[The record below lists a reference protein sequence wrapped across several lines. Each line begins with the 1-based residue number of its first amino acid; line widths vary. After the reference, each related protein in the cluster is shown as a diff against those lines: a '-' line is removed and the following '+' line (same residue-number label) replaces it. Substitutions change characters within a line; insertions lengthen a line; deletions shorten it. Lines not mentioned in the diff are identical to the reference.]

1 MKKWFVLS
9 AIVIVIASFTTVTN
23 KKENNDPEAIKKAI
37 NKSLPLLQTTSH
49 TFLENAG
56 GCQSCHHQD
65 LTAVSLSLAKE
76 KGFQINEGSLNE
88 IFDSIQ
94 QVIRS
99 RKEVLTQ
106 NDDPVAI
113 VMSSGYQLWA
123 LWANKYKSNK
133 LIEMLVKN
141 LMQRQT
147 GEGSW
152 VSPNPRPPL
161 EFYSFS
167 ATALMVSAI
176 QYYAPPSLK
185 PEIAQRIEKARAW
198 MIRTVPET
206 NEEKVFQI
214 LGLKWING
222 DKNFIQQQAKK
233 LLVTQRED
241 GGWSQLTNLESD
253 SYATGQALYALY
265 ESGQLKP
272 DEAAFQKGISFLLK
286 TQYEDGSWKVKSRS
300 IPFVPFVQ
308 NGFPHD
314 KDQFISAAGTNWATI
329 ALTLAVN
336 KN

>member
-9 AIVIVIASFTTVTN
+9 AIVIVIASFTTITN
-23 KKENNDPEAIKKAI
+23 KKENNDPDAIKKAI

-76 KGFQINEGSLNE
+76 KGFQINEAGLTE

-99 RKEVLTQ
+99 RKEVLAQ

-123 LWANKYKSNK
+123 LWANKYRSNK

-176 QYYAPPSLK
+176 QYYSPASLK
-185 PEIAQRIEKARAW
+185 PEVAQRIEKARAW
-198 MIRTVPET
+198 MTRTIPET

-265 ESGQLKP
+265 ESG
-272 DEAAFQKGISFLLK
+272 LLK
-286 TQYEDGSWKVKSRS
+286 TDDPSFSKRH
-300 IPFVPFVQ
+300 FL
-308 NGFPHD
+308 
-314 KDQFISAAGTNWATI
+314 
-329 ALTLAVN
+329 LT
-336 KN
+336 KNPI

>member
-9 AIVIVIASFTTVTN
+9 AIVILIASFTTITN
-23 KKENNDPEAIKKAI
+23 NKENNDPEAIKKAI

-76 KGFQINEGSLNE
+76 KGFQINEAGLTE

-99 RKEVLTQ
+99 RKEVLAQ

-123 LWANKYKSNK
+123 LWANKYRSNK
-133 LIEMLVKN
+133 LIEMLVNN

-147 GEGSW
+147 GEGAW

-176 QYYAPPSLK
+176 QYYVPASLK
-185 PEIAQRIEKARAW
+185 PEAIQRIEKARSW
-198 MIRTVPET
+198 MTRTVPET

-222 DKNFIQQQAKK
+222 DKDFIQQQAKK
-233 LLVTQRED
+233 LLLTQRYD
-241 GGWSQLTNLESD
+241 GGWAQLTNLESD

-265 ESGQLKP
+265 ESGLLKTDDP
-272 DEAAFQKGISFLLK
+272 SFQKGISFLLK
-286 TQYEDGSWKVKSRS
+286 TQYEDGSWKVTSRS

-308 NGFPHD
+308 NGFPHG

-329 ALTLAVN
+329 ALTLAV
-336 KN
+336 K

>member
-9 AIVIVIASFTTVTN
+9 AIVIVIASFTTITN

-49 TFLENAG
+49 AFLENAG

-76 KGFQINEGSLNE
+76 KGFQINEASLTE

-99 RKEVLTQ
+99 RKEVLAQ

-123 LWANKYKSNK
+123 LWANKYRSNK

-147 GEGSW
+147 GEGPW

-167 ATALMVSAI
+167 ATALMVAAI
-176 QYYAPPSLK
+176 QYYSPPSLK
-185 PEIAQRIEKARAW
+185 AEAEQRIEKARTW
-198 MIRTVPET
+198 MTRTIPET

-222 DKNFIQQQAKK
+222 DKSFIQQQAKK
-233 LLVTQRED
+233 LLATQRED

-265 ESGQLKP
+265 ESGQLKTDDP
-272 DEAAFQKGISFLLK
+272 PYQKAISFLLK
-286 TQYEDGSWKVKSRS
+286 TQYEDGSWKVRSRS

-329 ALTLAVN
+329 ALILAV
-336 KN
+336 K

>member
-23 KKENNDPEAIKKAI
+23 KKVNNDPEAIKKAI

-49 TFLENAG
+49 AFLENAG

-65 LTAVSLSLAKE
+65 LTAVSLSLVKE
-76 KGFQINEGSLNE
+76 KGFQINEASLNE
-88 IFDSIQ
+88 IIDSIQ
-94 QVIRS
+94 QVIRF
-99 RKEVLTQ
+99 RKQALIQ

-113 VMSSGYQLWA
+113 VMSGGYELWA
-123 LWANKYKSNK
+123 LWANDYKSNK
-133 LIEMLVKN
+133 HIEMLVKN

-167 ATALMVSAI
+167 ATALMVAAI
-176 QYYAPPSLK
+176 QYYAPASLK
-185 PEIAQRIEKARAW
+185 PEAEQRIEKARAW

-222 DKNFIQQQAKK
+222 DKNFIQQQSKK
-233 LLVTQRED
+233 LLATQRED

-265 ESGQLKP
+265 ESGLLKP
-272 DEAAFQKGISFLLK
+272 DEPAYQKAVSFLLK
-286 TQYEDGSWKVKSRS
+286 TQFEDGSWKVKSRS
-300 IPFVPFVQ
+300 IPFVPLFRMDS
-308 NGFPHD
+308 P
-314 KDQFISAAGTNWATI
+314 TI
-329 ALTLAVN
+329 KINSFLRLELIGLL
-336 KN
+336 

>member
-9 AIVIVIASFTTVTN
+9 AIVTVVASFSTITN
-23 KKENNDPEAIKKAI
+23 KEDNNDPEAIKKAI

-49 TFLENAG
+49 AFLENAG

-76 KGFQINEGSLNE
+76 KGFQINEASLNE

-99 RKEVLTQ
+99 RKEVLAQ

-176 QYYAPPSLK
+176 QYYSPPSLK
-185 PEIAQRIEKARAW
+185 PEVAQRIEKAVGW
-198 MIRTVPET
+198 MTRTVPET

-222 DKNFIQQQAKK
+222 DKIFIQQQAKK
-233 LLVTQRED
+233 LLATQRED

-265 ESGQLKP
+265 ESGLLKA
-272 DEAAFQKGISFLLK
+272 DDIAYQKAISFLLK

-329 ALTLAVN
+329 ALTLTV
-336 KN
+336 K

>member
-9 AIVIVIASFTTVTN
+9 TIVIVIASFTTVTN
-23 KKENNDPEAIKKAI
+23 KKENTDPEAIKKAI
-37 NKSLPLLQTTSH
+37 NKSLPLLQTTGH
-49 TFLENAG
+49 VFLENAG

-76 KGFQINEGSLNE
+76 KGFQINEAGLNE
-88 IFDSIQ
+88 IYDSIMH
-94 QVIRS
+94 VI
-99 RKEVLTQ
+99 KTWKGALVQ

-123 LWANKYKSNK
+123 LWANHYKSNK

-147 GEGSW
+147 AEGSW

-167 ATALMVSAI
+167 ATALMVAAI
-176 QYYAPPSLK
+176 QYYSPPSLK
-185 PEIAQRIEKARAW
+185 PEVAQRIERARSW

-233 LLVTQRED
+233 LFATQRED

-253 SYATGQALYALY
+253 SYATGQVLYALF
-265 ESGQLKP
+265 ETGNLKP
-272 DEAAFQKGISFLLK
+272 DDAAFQKGISFLLK

-329 ALTLAVN
+329 ALTLAI
-336 KN
+336 K

>member
-9 AIVIVIASFTTVTN
+9 VIVVVMASFTTVTN
-23 KKENNDPEAIKKAI
+23 NIRTNDPEAIKKAI

-49 TFLENAG
+49 AFLENAG

-65 LTAVSLSLAKE
+65 LTALSLSLAKE
-76 KGFQINEGSLNE
+76 KGFAINDSSFNE
-88 IFDSIQ
+88 ISDSIMH
-94 QVIRS
+94 VIRS
-99 RKEVLTQ
+99 WKAALVE

-176 QYYAPPSLK
+176 QYYSPAALK
-185 PEIAQRIEKARAW
+185 PEAAQRIEKARTW
-198 MIRTVPET
+198 MTRTIPET

-233 LLVTQRED
+233 LLATQRED
-241 GGWSQLTNLESD
+241 GGWSQLTNLETD

-265 ESGQLKP
+265 ESGLLKI
-272 DEAAFQKGISFLLK
+272 DDAAFQKGISFLLK

-300 IPFVPFVQ
+300 IPFVPFVE

-314 KDQFISAAGTNWATI
+314 KDQFISAAGTN
-329 ALTLAVN
+329 
-336 KN
+336 

>member
-23 KKENNDPEAIKKAI
+23 DKENNDPEAIKKAI

-49 TFLENAG
+49 AFLENAG

-76 KGFQINEGSLNE
+76 KGFQINEASLNE

-99 RKEVLTQ
+99 RKPALVQ
-106 NDDPVAI
+106 NDDPIAI
-113 VMSSGYQLWA
+113 VMSSGYELWA
-123 LWANKYKSNK
+123 LWAYHYKTNKH
-133 LIEMLVKN
+133 IEMLVKN

-167 ATALMVSAI
+167 ATALMVAAI
-176 QYYAPPSLK
+176 QYYSPPSLK
-185 PEIAQRIEKARAW
+185 PEAVQRIEKARSW

-233 LLVTQRED
+233 LLATQRED
-241 GGWSQLTNLESD
+241 GGWSQLANLESD
-253 SYATGQALYALY
+253 SYATGQSLYALH
-265 ESGQLKP
+265 ETGNLKT
-272 DEAAFQKGISFLLK
+272 DDAAFQKGISFLLK

-314 KDQFISAAGTNWATI
+314 RDQFISAAGTNWATM
-329 ALTLAVN
+329 ALTLAV
-336 KN
+336 K

>member
-1 MKKWFVLS
+1 MKKWLVLS
-9 AIVIVIASFTTVTN
+9 AIVLVVASFTTVTN
-23 KKENNDPEAIKKAI
+23 KKENNDHEAIKKAI

-49 TFLENAG
+49 AFLENAG

-76 KGFQINEGSLNE
+76 NGFQINEAGLTE

-99 RKEVLTQ
+99 RKEVLAQ

-123 LWANKYKSNK
+123 LWANKYRSNK

-176 QYYAPPSLK
+176 QYYTPASLK
-185 PEIAQRIEKARAW
+185 SEAAQRIEKARAW
-198 MIRTVPET
+198 MIRTIPET

-222 DKNFIQQQAKK
+222 DTIFIQQQAKK
-233 LLVTQRED
+233 LLATQRED

-265 ESGQLKP
+265 ETGYLKTEDP
-272 DEAAFQKGISFLLK
+272 AFQKGISFLLK
-286 TQYEDGSWKVKSRS
+286 TQYEDGSWKVRSRS
-300 IPFVPFVQ
+300 FPFVPFVY
-308 NGFPHD
+308 NGFPHE
-314 KDQFISAAGTNWATI
+314 KDQFISAAGTNWATM
-329 ALTLAVN
+329 ALTLAV
-336 KN
+336 K

>member
-9 AIVIVIASFTTVTN
+9 AIVIVIASFTTITN

-76 KGFQINEGSLNE
+76 KGFQINEAGLTE

-99 RKEVLTQ
+99 RKEVLIQ

-123 LWANKYKSNK
+123 LWANKYRSNK

-176 QYYAPPSLK
+176 QYYSPAALK
-185 PEIAQRIEKARAW
+185 PEAAQRIEKARAW
-198 MIRTVPET
+198 MTRTIPET

-214 LGLKWING
+214 LGLIWING

-233 LLVTQRED
+233 LLATQRED

-265 ESGQLKP
+265 ESGSLKA
-272 DEAAFQKGISFLLK
+272 DDASFQKGISFLLK

-329 ALTLAVN
+329 ALTLAV
-336 KN
+336 K

>member
-1 MKKWFVLS
+1 MKKWLVLS
-9 AIVIVIASFTTVTN
+9 GIVTVIAAFTTVTH
-23 KKENNDPEAIKKAI
+23 ENNINDPEEIKKAI

-49 TFLENAG
+49 AFLENAG

-76 KGFQINEGSLNE
+76 KGIAINDTSLNE
-88 IFDSIQ
+88 IFDSINS
-94 QVIRS
+94 VIRS
-99 RKEVLTQ
+99 RKDVLTQ

-113 VMSSGYQLWA
+113 VMSSAYQLWA
-123 LWANKYKSNK
+123 LWANEYKSNK

-147 GEGSW
+147 NEGSW

-161 EFYSFS
+161 EYYAFS

-176 QYYAPPSLK
+176 QYYTPPSLK
-185 PEIAQRIEKARAW
+185 PEAAQRIERARAW
-198 MIRTVPET
+198 MLRTVPET
-206 NEEKVFQI
+206 NEEKVFQL

-233 LLVTQRED
+233 LLATQRQD
-241 GGWSQLTNLESD
+241 GGWSQLATLESD

-265 ESGQLKP
+265 ETGQLKA
-272 DEAAFQKGISFLLK
+272 EAPAFQKGISFLLK

-300 IPFVPFVQ
+300 IPFVSFVE
-308 NGFPHD
+308 NGFPHE
-314 KDQFISAAGTNWATI
+314 KDQFISAAGTNWATM
-329 ALTLAVN
+329 ALLLAV
-336 KN
+336 K

>member
-1 MKKWFVLS
+1 MKKWFILS
-9 AIVIVIASFTTVTN
+9 GFVILIASFTTITD
-23 KKENNDPEAIKKAI
+23 KIKTNDPEAIKKAI

-65 LTAVSLSLAKE
+65 LTAVSLSFAKE
-76 KGFQINEGSLNE
+76 KGFAINDSSFNE
-88 IFDSIQ
+88 ISDSIMH
-94 QVIRS
+94 VIRS
-99 RKEVLTQ
+99 WKAALVE

-123 LWANKYKSNK
+123 LRANKYKSNK

-176 QYYAPPSLK
+176 QYYSPASLK
-185 PEIAQRIEKARAW
+185 QEAAQRIEKARAW
-198 MIRTVPET
+198 MIRTTPET
-206 NEEKVFQI
+206 NEEKVFQL

-222 DKNFIQQQAKK
+222 DKDFIQQQAKK
-233 LLVTQRED
+233 LLATQHED

-265 ESGQLKP
+265 ESGLLKT
-272 DEAAFQKGISFLLK
+272 DDAFFQKGISFLLK

-308 NGFPHD
+308 NGFPHE
-314 KDQFISAAGTNWATI
+314 KDQFISAAGTNWATM
-329 ALTLAVN
+329 ALTLAV
-336 KN
+336 K